1 MKASHLKAVISLT
14 AAVAMILSLAA
25 CGGAAQ
31 TSPTGSTETKA
42 AAAASESTAAEAN
55 KEPVKIKY
63 PTYRV
68 GTQVSAASEKKI
80 LADFK
85 EKFGSEVEVEVE
97 ELPSDQTY
105 VDKVKILASSGDLPD
120 IVEGKDGIID
130 LLIKGNLATPLNE
143 YLDADSQWK
152 SDLGPDAIAAN
163 SRDGKVWSASNGSQ
177 PAGYFYNTELFAKA
191 GIKPAETWDEF
202 LSNCEKLKAA
212 GVTPIAMNT
221 GENAWHTNLF
231 LAAIVGTSGDSG
243 NQFMN
248 TMFPKSFE
256 SPEMIDA
263 FKKVTLMLQNYTT
276 KDAIGL
282 PYANAQNYFLQEK
295 AAMIANGPWMI
306 SSFVDKTKVKD
317 GFDKKISVAMYPG
330 MGMFQAYE
338 VGYMLCSK
346 TPEKKAAAVKFLKYL
361 TGAEAQNA
369 RLELSFIAPLSAN
382 AKPGEEF
389 SKNNPLFMQ
398 LIDLSAQAK
407 YKFKFFDTIDYANVT
422 DAWKTIYPELFFNK
436 ATPEEIAKEISDI
449 AAKNK

>member
-1 MKASHLKAVISLT
+1 MKATHFKPVVPLMMAVVLIVSLT
-14 AAVAMILSLAA
+14 A
-25 CGGAAQ
+25 CGGTTQSSSAN
-31 TSPTGSTETKA
+31 TTGTTVEGTVTA
-42 AAAASESTAAEAN
+42 RDTAPAS

-80 LADFK
+80 LSDFK

-105 VDKVKILASSGDLPD
+105 VDKVKILASSNDLPD

-130 LLIKGNLATPLNE
+130 LLIKGNLAAPLNE
-143 YLDADSQWK
+143 YLDADPQWK

-177 PAGYFYNTELFAKA
+177 PAGYFYNLELFDKA
-191 GIKPAETWDEF
+191 GIKPAETWDAF

-231 LAAIVGTSGDSG
+231 LAAIIGTSGEAG
-243 NQFMN
+243 NTFMN
-248 TMFPKSFE
+248 TMFPQNFE
-256 SPEMIDA
+256 TPEMIDA
-263 FKKVTLMLQNYTT
+263 LKKVAVMLRKYTT

-306 SSFVDKTKVKD
+306 SSFVDTTKVKE
-317 GFDKKISVAMYPG
+317 GFDKKIGVAMYPG
-330 MGMFQAYE
+330 QGMFQAYE

-346 TPEKKAAAVKFLKYL
+346 TPERKEAAVKFLKYL
-361 TGAEAQNA
+361 TGAEAQKA

-398 LIDLSAQAK
+398 LVDLGGAAK

-422 DAWKTIYPELFFNK
+422 DAWKNIYPELFFNK
-436 ATPEEIAKEISDI
+436 ATAEEVAKELSNT
-449 AAKNK
+449 AARNN